1 MDDFLH
7 NLRSGKLKQT
17 DRSNRSYGDPQYKNK
32 RNMMDRRKR
41 DHEAKESS
49 EKLGAI
55 KELLESVSETQ
66 LRMAELYEVRIKAE
80 ERKAKALEVLAKNIY
95 RMANPDAQDADDLF
109 STADSNPSIGHS
121 DTAQEEGNIG
131 GISESSDDVAM
142 VENIN
147 HSKLN
152 AGNRKK
158 LFKLIHKMCEDSVS
172 WEKIARQIA
181 SQGFPTVSGR
191 GSWRGVMVKNLYEKM
206 NT

>member
-7 NLRSGKLKQT
+7 NLRSGKLKQS

-41 DHEAKESS
+41 EHEAKES
-49 EKLGAI
+49 ERLGAI

-80 ERKAKALEVLAKNIY
+80 ERKAKALEILAKSLY
-95 RMANPDAQDADDLF
+95 RMANPKAKDADELF
-109 STADSNPSIGHS
+109 AFVDPDQTETDNDVDAGDSGKSRKSKASDEMAATADADQN
-121 DTAQEEGNIG
+121 
-131 GISESSDDVAM
+131 
-142 VENIN
+142 
-147 HSKLN
+147 KLN

-158 LFKLIHKMCEDSVS
+158 LFKLIQRMRDDGIS

-206 NT
+206 NR